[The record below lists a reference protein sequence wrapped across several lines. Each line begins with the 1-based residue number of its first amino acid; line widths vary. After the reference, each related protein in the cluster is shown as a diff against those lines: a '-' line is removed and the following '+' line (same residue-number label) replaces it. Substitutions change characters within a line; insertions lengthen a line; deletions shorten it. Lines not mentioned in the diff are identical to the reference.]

1 MSATRS
7 GEYIAE
13 HEALLLVLELGLKE
27 WKLGF
32 GRSFADTPLIRTVG
46 GGNVG
51 ALMKEIARAKRHF
64 ELPEDAPV
72 MSCYEAGRDGFWL
85 HRFLMSKGVTNY
97 IVDSASIEVNRRARH
112 TKTDRLD
119 TVKLLKMLIR
129 FCAGEPGVWSVVR
142 VPSVEDEDARC
153 LHRELRTLKKE
164 RARCSNR
171 IKGLLFSQGVRIKHV
186 GVDFLQRLKGARLWD
201 GTPLPEGMRARVLR
215 EYKRMRLL
223 HGQIGLLNRQRREA
237 IRSGQGAALEKV
249 RRMQQL
255 RGIGDGSSWLFV
267 MELFGWR
274 QFDNRK
280 QLGAVSGL
288 VPVPYQS
295 GEQDRDLGI
304 SKAGNRHVRSIAIE
318 IAWAWL
324 RFQPDSELSRWYM
337 RRFGRGGPRARKIG
351 IVALARKLLIALW
364 RWVEFDELPEGATF
378 KA

>member
-1 MSATRS
+1 MSAATH
-7 GEYIAE
+7 GEYTGE
-13 HEALLLVLELGLKE
+13 EGRLMLVLELGLKE

-32 GRSFADTPLIRTVG
+32 GRGFVDRPLIRTVR

-85 HRFLMSKGVTNY
+85 HRFLESKGVTNH

-119 TVKLLKMLIR
+119 AAKLLKMLIR

-142 VPSVEDEDARC
+142 VPSVEDEDTRC

-201 GTPLPEGMRARVLR
+201 GSPLREGMRGRVLR
-215 EYKRMRLL
+215 EYKRMRLI
-223 HGQIGLLNRQRREA
+223 HGQIILLNRQRREA
-237 IRSGQGAALEKV
+237 IRSGEGEVLEKV

-304 SKAGNRHVRSIAIE
+304 SKAGNRHVRGIAIE

-324 RFQPDSELSRWYM
+324 RHQPDSELSRWYL
-337 RRFGRGGPRARKIG
+337 RRFARGGPRARKIG
-351 IVALARKLLIALW
+351 IVTLARKLLIALW
-364 RWVEFDELPEGATF
+364 RWVEFDVLPEGADLNE
-378 KA
+378 

>member
-1 MSATRS
+1 MSATRNE
-7 GEYIAE
+7 EYTAE
-13 HEALLLVLELGLKE
+13 HEALLVVLELGLKE
-27 WKLGF
+27 WKLGI
-32 GRSFADTPLIRTVG
+32 GRGFADTPLIRTVP
-46 GGNVG
+46 GGNVV
-51 ALMKEIARAKRHF
+51 ALMKEIGRAKQHF
-64 ELPEDAPV
+64 GLPPEAQV

-85 HRFLMSKGVTNY
+85 HRFLESKGVTNY

-119 TVKLLKMLIR
+119 AAKLLKMLIR
-129 FCAGEPGVWSVVR
+129 FCSGEPGVWSVVR

-164 RARCSNR
+164 RARCSHR
-171 IKGLLFSQGVRIKHV
+171 IKGLLFSQGVRINRV
-186 GVDFLQRLKGARLWD
+186 GVDFLQCLKGARLWD
-201 GTPLPEGMRARVLR
+201 RSPLREGMRHRVLR
-215 EYKRMRLL
+215 EYKRMRLI
-223 HGQIGLLNRQRREA
+223 HGQIILLNRQRREA
-237 IRSGQGAALEKV
+237 IRSGQCEALEKV
-249 RRMQQL
+249 RRMRQL

-267 MELFGWR
+267 MELFAWR

-304 SKAGNRHVRSIAIE
+304 SKAGNRHVRGIAIE

-324 RFQPDSELSRWYM
+324 RYQPDSELSRWYL

-364 RWVEFDELPEGATF
+364 RWVEFDLLPEGATL